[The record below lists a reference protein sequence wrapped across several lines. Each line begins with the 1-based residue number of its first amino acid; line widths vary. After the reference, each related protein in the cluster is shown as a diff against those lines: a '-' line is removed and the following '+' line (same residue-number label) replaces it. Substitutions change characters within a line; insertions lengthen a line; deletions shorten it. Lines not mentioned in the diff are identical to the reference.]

1 MPDDHMLFCIRI
13 RGLVFN
19 WTQGASSLM
28 QEKKNNGRLWVLK
41 SNAHRGQGVNV
52 LPQHQ
57 AIKAALHSGFQED
70 EPAELVQE
78 YKAEQYTIAGR
89 KFYLR

>member
-1 MPDDHMLFCIRI
+1 MFY
-13 RGLVFN
+13 
-19 WTQGASSLM
+19 WTQGTSSLL
-28 QEKKNNGRLWVLK
+28 QEMEDNGRLWVLK

-57 AIKAALHSGFQED
+57 AIKAALHSGLRED

-78 YKAEQYTIAGR
+78 YKAKQYTVAGR